1 MGSGKLPP
9 LNTVWQQATAFAACQ
24 HRDQTRADG
33 ETPYIAHPA
42 RVALTI
48 LTLFQCDDPDV
59 TAAALLH
66 DVLEK
71 TGATYDELEE
81 QFGPRVATMVSRL
94 SKDHRL
100 PPEEADKAYFEQLRA
115 ADWKTRLIK
124 LADVYD
130 NLCDAEKTERDKRKK
145 KAEQALAL
153 AIEGEPPMVLARRIL
168 TEAIAAAPPDE
179 P

>member
-1 MGSGKLPP
+1 M
-9 LNTVWQQATAFAACQ
+9 NVTWQQAVAFAARQ
-24 HRDQTRADG
+24 HRDQFRSDG
-33 ETPYIAHPA
+33 STPYVAHPA

-48 LTLFQCDDPDV
+48 LTLFQCDDPEV

-71 TGATYDELEE
+71 TGATYDELAKH
-81 QFGPRVATMVSRL
+81 FGPRIATMVAKL

-100 PPEEADKAYFEQLRA
+100 SDEEADKAYFEQLRA

-130 NLCDAEKTERDKRKK
+130 NLCDAGKERDKRRH
-145 KAEQALAL
+145 KAGQALAL
-153 AIEGEPPMVLARRIL
+153 AIENEPPMLLARRIL
-168 TEAIAAAPPDE
+168 TDAIAAVPPDE

>member
-1 MGSGKLPP
+1 MGSGKLSP

-24 HRDQTRADG
+24 HRDQTRVDG
-33 ETPYIAHPA
+33 ETPYIAHPM

-71 TGATYDELEE
+71 TGATYDELAK
-81 QFGPRVATMVSRL
+81 QFGPRVATMVAKL

-100 PPEEADKAYFEQLRA
+100 PREKADKAYFEQLRA

-130 NLCDAEKTERDKRKK
+130 NLCDAGAERDKRKK

-153 AIEGEPPMVLARRIL
+153 AIESEPPMLLARRIL
-168 TEAIAAAPPDE
+168 TGAIAAPPPDE

>member
-1 MGSGKLPP
+1 MDSGKTS
-9 LNTVWQQATAFAACQ
+9 LNTVWQRAVAFAARQ
-24 HRDQTRADG
+24 HRDQTRDDG
-33 ETPYIAHPA
+33 KTPYVAHPV

-48 LTLFQCDDPDV
+48 LTLFQCDDPEV

-71 TGATYDELEE
+71 TDATYDDLAE
-81 QFGPRVATMVSRL
+81 QFGARVAAMVAKL

-100 PPEEADKAYFEQLRA
+100 PREQAEQAYFEQLRA

-130 NLCDAEKTERDKRKK
+130 NLCDGGSKRAQRTK
-145 KAEQALAL
+145 KAEEALAL
-153 AIEGEPPMVLARRIL
+153 AVESEPPILLARGIL
-168 TEAIAAAPPDE
+168 TEAIAAATAASE
-179 P
+179 S

>member
-1 MGSGKLPP
+1 MGSGKLSP
-9 LNTVWQQATAFAACQ
+9 LKTVWQQAAAFAARQ
-24 HRDQTRADG
+24 HRDQTRSDS
-33 ETPYIAHPA
+33 ETPYISHPV

-48 LTLFQCDDPDV
+48 LTLFQCDDPEV

-71 TGATYDELEE
+71 TGATYDELAK
-81 QFGPRVATMVSRL
+81 QFDPRVATMVAKL

-100 PPEEADKAYFEQLRA
+100 PGEEADKAYFEQLRA

-130 NLCDAEKTERDKRKK
+130 NLCDAGAERARRKK
-145 KAEQALAL
+145 KAEEALTL
-153 AIEGEPPMVLARRIL
+153 AVESEPSMLLARQFL
-168 TEAIAAAPPDE
+168 TEAIATAPPDE
-179 P
+179 Q

>member
-1 MGSGKLPP
+1 
-9 LNTVWQQATAFAACQ
+9 
-24 HRDQTRADG
+24 
-33 ETPYIAHPA
+33 
-42 RVALTI
+42 
-48 LTLFQCDDPDV
+48 V

-81 QFGPRVATMVSRL
+81 QFGPRVATMVARL

-130 NLCDAEKTERDKRKK
+130 NLCDAGTERDKRKK